1 MRLVSGRFRR
11 QIAAILSACSLLGL
25 VVLPAEHVH
34 AASDRDHHANVIHRH
49 FETHH
54 SDHDG
59 PAIENS
65 DHDAPVRWLTVSF
78 ARPDPIPPVSPNA
91 VLPIAIAPSAA
102 PPRLTF
108 DGSIERV
115 AASVHDPP
123 ERTPNGLRAPPALSL

>member
-1 MRLVSGRFRR
+1 MRLVSGRLRR
-11 QIAAILSACSLLGL
+11 QVVAILSACSVLGL

-34 AASDRDHHANVIHRH
+34 GAADRDHHANVVHRH
-49 FETHH
+49 VEVHH

-65 DHDAPVRWLTVSF
+65 DHDDTVRWLTVPF
-78 ARPDPIPPVSPNA
+78 ARPNPSPPVTPST
-91 VLPIAIAPSAA
+91 VLLIAIAPRAA

-115 AASVHDPP
+115 AASAHDPP
-123 ERTPNGLRAPPALSL
+123 ERTPNGLRAPPAPSL